1 MMCNENGDN
10 NDDDSGVNDNYGDG
24 NDAVNND

>member
-1 MMCNENGDN
+1 MICNENGDN
-10 NDDDSGVNDNYGDG
+10 NDDSGVNDNYGDG